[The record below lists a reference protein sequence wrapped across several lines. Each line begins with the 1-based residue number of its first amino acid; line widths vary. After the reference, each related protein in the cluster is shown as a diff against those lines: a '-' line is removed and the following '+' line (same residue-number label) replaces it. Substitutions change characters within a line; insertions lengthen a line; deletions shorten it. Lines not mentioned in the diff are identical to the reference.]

1 VIRRDDAERPSIKPL
16 NLHRLSESFEALREA
31 ADRHLAKT
39 GWRPRVFLATMGPVS
54 QHKGRGDFSRGF
66 FEVGGFEVV
75 YPDGF
80 TTVDEAVA
88 AAVESGAKVV
98 TLCSTDDTYPELVKP
113 FVAAVKAEPV
123 VTEDKDPVLEALAGL
138 AATVKG
144 LADSLSTAVKPAVVE
159 PTATEDKGGAG
170 AEVDKSA
177 GGAEPPVEP
186 TPTPK
191 APRVAWP
198 ADLNRAR

>member
-1 VIRRDDAERPSIKPL
+1 MLEATDATVLQAAIEAVEAGATLGEITRVIRRDDAERPSIKPL

-80 TTVDEAVA
+80 ATVDEAVA

-98 TLCSTDDTYPELVKP
+98 TLCSTDDTYPELVPP
-113 FVAAVKAEPV
+113 FVAAVKQAIPGVTV
-123 VTEDKDPVLEALAGL
+123 VLAGY
-138 AATVKG
+138 
-144 LADSLSTAVKPAVVE
+144 
-159 PTATEDKGGAG
+159 
-170 AEVDKSA
+170 
-177 GGAEPPVEP
+177 
-186 TPTPK
+186 
-191 APRVAWP
+191 P
-198 ADLNRAR
+198 ADQIEAHQKAGIDEFIHVRANLLTVLSGLQKKIGVH